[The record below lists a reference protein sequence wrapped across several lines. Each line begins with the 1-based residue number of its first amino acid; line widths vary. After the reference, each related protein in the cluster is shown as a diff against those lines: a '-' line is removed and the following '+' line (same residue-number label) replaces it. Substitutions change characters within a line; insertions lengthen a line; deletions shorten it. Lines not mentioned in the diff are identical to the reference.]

1 MQDKMSKIH
10 KRKIG
15 IMGGTFNP
23 IHMGHLIIAE
33 MAFEQF
39 DLDKVLFMP
48 ASQPPHKLHEEIL
61 EDIRRVAMVELAI
74 KDNPHFELSLYE
86 VNRQDISYTARTLTY
101 LTSEYKD
108 TEFYFILGG
117 DSIEAIETWREPS
130 TVMQLSRLIACIR
143 DEVDEMELERQI
155 QYLNKKYNAQVHKLY
170 IPKIDISSTLIRERI
185 AQDKSVKYLLPD
197 NVIAYIKKHGLYHN
211 TI

>member
-48 ASQPPHKLHEEIL
+48 ASQPPHKLHEVIL

-108 TEFYFILGG
+108 TEFYLILGG
-117 DSIEAIETWREPS
+117 DSIAAIETWKVPG
-130 TVMQLSRLIACIR
+130 TVMQLSKLIACIR
-143 DEVDEMELERQI
+143 DEVDDMELERQML
-155 QYLNKKYNAQVHKLY
+155 YLNKKYNAQVYKLF
-170 IPKIDISSTLIRERI
+170 IPKMDISSTLIRERI
-185 AQDKSVKYLLPD
+185 EKHLSVKYLLPD
-197 NVIAYIKKHGLYHN
+197 NVIAYIKKHNLYQD